1 MSLHEEITKDPLG
14 IGYAAMTPQEI
25 EQSLNAMTRTKLVAT
40 EIGNGTILEAI
51 GLASGNALLDVLYT
65 QPDFRHVKPLL
76 EQGRLRLDSA
86 LVQLSIDGLA
96 TMNVITE
103 AEADKLKALAVVPCS
118 RAEELGI
125 VNNDIE
131 VRAALGV

>member
-1 MSLHEEITKDPLG
+1 
-14 IGYAAMTPQEI
+14 
-25 EQSLNAMTRTKLVAT
+25 
-40 EIGNGTILEAI
+40 
-51 GLASGNALLDVLYT
+51 
-65 QPDFRHVKPLL
+65 
-76 EQGRLRLDSA
+76 
-86 LVQLSIDGLA
+86 
-96 TMNVITE
+96 MNVITE

>member
-1 MSLHEEITKDPLG
+1 MSLHEEITNDPLG

-25 EQSLNAMTRTKLVAT
+25 EHSLNAMTRTKLVAT

-96 TMNVITE
+96 KMNVITE